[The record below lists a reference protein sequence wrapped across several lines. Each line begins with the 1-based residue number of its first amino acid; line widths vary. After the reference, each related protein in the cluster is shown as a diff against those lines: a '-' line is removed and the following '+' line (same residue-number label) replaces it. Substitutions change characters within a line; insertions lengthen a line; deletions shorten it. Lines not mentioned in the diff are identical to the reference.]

1 MLQVIILV
9 IQLTFSNGYLQ
20 TYPLPTTDVFV
31 PRPFPFEDVAPMG
44 F

>member
-20 TYPLPTTDVFV
+20 PYPLPQGDYRI
-31 PRPFPFEDVAPMG
+31 PRPVHEFEPLEL
-44 F
+44 